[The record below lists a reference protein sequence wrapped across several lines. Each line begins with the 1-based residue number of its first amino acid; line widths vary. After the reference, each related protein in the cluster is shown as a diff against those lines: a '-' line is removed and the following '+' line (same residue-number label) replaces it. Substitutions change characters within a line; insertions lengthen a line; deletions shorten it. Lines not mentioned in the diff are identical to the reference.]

1 MSTTATRPAGW
12 QKKKRK
18 TKPARMVLHTFLIT
32 TGLVW
37 LAPVLWAAY
46 NAFRPYDETS
56 QDGFV
61 SWPRTLTLDNFRN
74 AWSGA
79 DLPHYYLNTL
89 IVAVPAL
96 FLILLLSS
104 SVAYIVTRR
113 QMRLSK
119 TLLVF
124 FTVAN
129 LLPPQILLVPMY
141 RIYLAVGLPPVLS
154 GIEDRAVLYDTYTG
168 IVLAHVAFQIGFCTF
183 VLSNYMKTIPKELDE
198 AARVDGASIFR
209 HFRSVILPLC
219 KPALGAL
226 ATLEFTWIYND
237 FLWALVLMKTGDRK
251 PVTSALNNLQGQ
263 FFTDTNLLAAGSLLV
278 ALPTMIVY
286 FALQKQ
292 FVGGLTL
299 GANKG

>member
-1 MSTTATRPAGW
+1 MSAVSRPAGSRR
-12 QKKKRK
+12 KRRLR
-18 TKPARMVLHTFLIT
+18 PARVLLHVFLAM

-37 LAPVLWAAY
+37 LAPVLWATF
-46 NAFRPYDETS
+46 NSFRPYEETS
-56 QDGFV
+56 TDGFV
-61 SWPRTLTLDNFRN
+61 SWPKTLTLDNFRN
-74 AWSGA
+74 AWNGA
-79 DLPHYYLNTL
+79 NLPHYYLNTL

-96 FLILLLSS
+96 VLILLLSS

-113 QMRLSK
+113 QMRFSK
-119 TLLVF
+119 SLMVF

-141 RIYLAVGLPPVLS
+141 RIYLAVGLPPVLE
-154 GIEDRAVLYDTYTG
+154 GLEDRAVLYDTYTG
-168 IVLAHVAFQIGFCTF
+168 IVLAHVAFQVGFCTF

-209 HFRSVILPLC
+209 HFRSIILPLC
-219 KPALGAL
+219 RPALGAL

-251 PVTSALNNLQGQ
+251 PVTSAIANLQGQ
-263 FFTDTNLLAAGSLLV
+263 FFTDTNLLAAASVMV
-278 ALPTMIVY
+278 ALPTLIVY
-286 FALQKQ
+286 FVLQKQ